1 MSVLFVDESKTK
13 GYTMVAAI
21 VADDAVPALRRD
33 VRSLV
38 LPGQRRIHFMKE
50 RDERKRFILS
60 RFVHLGVRAQ
70 VFYCAAK
77 SAVVGREVC
86 LTALISY
93 AAEQKCFKIVFERD
107 ESIERADRK
116 FLYGEVRKRGL
127 ANVVK
132 YDFKA
137 SHDEPLLWIPDAIAW
152 SHVKGGDWKRR
163 TKPLVDGFEELSL

>member
-21 VADDAVPALRRD
+21 VADDAVPALRGD

-38 LPGQRRIHFMKE
+38 LPGQRRIHFTKE
-50 RDERKRFILS
+50 RDKRKRLILS
-60 RFVHLGVRAQ
+60 RLVDLGVRAQ

-86 LTALISY
+86 LTAIV
-93 AAEQKCFKIVFERD
+93 AHAVEHKCFRIVFERD
-107 ESIERADRK
+107 ESTERADRK

-127 ANVVK
+127 ADVFK

>member
-1 MSVLFVDESKTK
+1 MR
-13 GYTMVAAI
+13 
-21 VADDAVPALRRD
+21 PR
-33 VRSLV
+33 
-38 LPGQRRIHFMKE
+38 
-50 RDERKRFILS
+50 
-60 RFVHLGVRAQ
+60 
-70 VFYCAAK
+70 
-77 SAVVGREVC
+77 VVGREVC

-137 SHDEPLLWIPDAIAW
+137 PHDEPLLWIPDAIAW

-163 TKPLVDGFEELSL
+163 TKLLVDGIEELSP

>member
-1 MSVLFVDESKTK
+1 MSMLFVDESKTK

-21 VADDAVPALRRD
+21 IADDAVSALRRD

-38 LPGQRRIHFMKE
+38 LSGQRRIHFTKE
-50 RDERKRFILS
+50 RDERKRLILS
-60 RFVHLGVRAQ
+60 RLIHLGVRAQ

-86 LTALISY
+86 LTALVSY
-93 AAEQKCFKIVFERD
+93 AAEQKCFRIVFERD

-127 ANVVK
+127 ADVFK
-132 YDFKA
+132 YDFKVP
-137 SHDEPLLWIPDAIAW
+137 HDEPLLWIPDAIAW

-163 TKPLVDGFEELSL
+163 IKPLVGGVEELSL

>member
-21 VADDAVPALRRD
+21 IADDEVSALRRE

-38 LPGQRRIHFMKE
+38 LPGQRRIHFTKE
-50 RDERKRFILS
+50 RDKRKRLILS
-60 RFVHLGVRAQ
+60 RLVDLGVRAQ

-77 SAVVGREVC
+77 SAVVGREAC
-86 LTALISY
+86 LAALISY
-93 AAEQKCFKIVFERD
+93 AAEQKCFKIVFECD

-137 SHDEPLLWIPDAIAW
+137 PRDEPLLWIPDAIAW
-152 SHVKGGDWKRR
+152 SYVKGGDWRR
-163 TKPLVDGFEELSL
+163 RITPLVNGIEELSP